1 MKLKLF
7 SFLTMILMLIYSS
20 PWCQEPT

>member
-7 SFLTMILMLIYSS
+7 SS
-20 PWCQEPT
+20 PAEQNN